1 MAVNLKIFFSVKIV
15 DLEKAFR
22 IFDAFLCEP
31 DLLFFFFIV
40 PPFDQGRHK
49 KIRQLIQIGLYTGRS
64 RNNKGSLRTVQKNRI
79 RLINDHIIEFSQ
91 ETILGGS
98 HQIV

>member
-1 MAVNLKIFFSVKIV
+1 MTVDLKIFFSVKIV
-15 DLEKAFR
+15 DLEKAFG

-40 PPFDQGRHK
+40 PPFDQRRHK
-49 KIRQLIQIGLYTGRS
+49 KIRKFIQVGLHTRCAG
-64 RNNKGSLRTVQKNRI
+64 NNKRCLGAVQKNRI